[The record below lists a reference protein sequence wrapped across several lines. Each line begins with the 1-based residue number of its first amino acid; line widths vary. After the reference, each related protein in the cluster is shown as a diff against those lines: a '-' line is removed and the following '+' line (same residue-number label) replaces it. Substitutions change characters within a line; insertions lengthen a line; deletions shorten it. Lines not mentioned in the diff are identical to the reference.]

1 MKFEVKNIRLRDA
14 LTWLPLLGMVT
25 ILFMTLSYSNSM
37 WIHPDSMTAAGLR
50 FLSNGPEG
58 FRFATYG
65 PMAYLETGIVTAALF
80 PIGAVLGFW
89 NSLDTFEKTFR
100 SNSIESLGVSFTHFS
115 ILVNFF
121 LVLTSVFF
129 LSMAT
134 RRQIPLRYSLALFG
148 SLIMLLP
155 IYLNQLTLDTIEPYV
170 FFGMCFAIWISQEQ
184 KYRTGSPGLLDYV
197 SVSLA
202 FLFTIGCRINLALYI
217 FPVFAYIGLYRAK
230 KTRSFREIY
239 PLILGMLM
247 SLVSYLPLILD
258 RDEFKT
264 TLVMITTLSGSNPSF
279 ETLTKNL
286 QIVFLNTGFAG
297 GIFFLVAIFGLVL
310 LRTPVAGSPSVTWVW
325 MLAALTNLI
334 LFLINSNGF
343 PKYVVPIAPVALFG
357 AVLFFGSRGRSWPPG
372 RFASRRIIWLSFAL
386 FVPVFCVQIMVNFHN
401 HQSSSRF
408 DTREVI
414 STLIPADKSWLDTAA
429 ANATVISELTRGVNG
444 LPFED
449 IIKRISVAYSSD
461 SPCKEIMIFSSREMN
476 FVQIGLQIEK
486 CQSLYRD
493 YKIFE
498 INPYKLNNQKVEYN
512 DWLGLLSLGT
522 PLDSYRSGYGP
533 IYTLVIRGESKFY
546 KRFESGCLQQ
556 NSCSPK

>member
-14 LTWLPLLGMVT
+14 LTWLPFLGMVT
-25 ILFMTLSYSNSM
+25 ILFITLSYSNSM

-50 FLSNGPEG
+50 FLNNGPEG

-65 PMAYLETGIVTAALF
+65 PMAYLETGILTAALF

-100 SNSIESLGVSFTHFS
+100 ANSIESLGVSFTHFS

-121 LVLTSVFF
+121 LVLISVFF
-129 LSMAT
+129 LAMAT
-134 RRQIPLRYSLALFG
+134 RRQLPLRYSLAIFG

-184 KYRTGSPGLLDYV
+184 KYRTGCPGLLDYI

-217 FPVFAYIGLYRAK
+217 FPVFAYIGYYRAK
-230 KTRSFREIY
+230 KTRNFREIY
-239 PLILGMLM
+239 PLILGMLI

-258 RDEFKT
+258 RAEFNT
-264 TLVMITTLSGSNPSF
+264 TLVMLTSLSGLNPSF
-279 ETLTKNL
+279 ETLTRNL
-286 QIVFLNTGFAG
+286 QIVSLNTGFAA
-297 GIFFLVAIFGLVL
+297 GIFLLAAIYALVMTRISVAEKLNITRVWILAGLANLLLFLV
-310 LRTPVAGSPSVTWVW
+310 
-325 MLAALTNLI
+325 
-334 LFLINSNGF
+334 NSNGF
-343 PKYVVPIAPVALFG
+343 PKYIVPVAPVVLFG
-357 AVLFFGSRGRSWPPG
+357 TVLVFSSRVLLWLTG
-372 RFASRRIIWLSFAL
+372 RFISKRVIWFSTVIILPL
-386 FVPVFCVQIMVNFHN
+386 FCLPIMVNFHN

-449 IIKRISVAYSSD
+449 IIKRISVAYPSD
-461 SPCKEIMIFSSREMN
+461 SPCKEILLFSSREMN
-476 FVQIGLQIEK
+476 FVQIDLQIEK
-486 CQSLYRD
+486 CQSFYSD
-493 YKIFE
+493 YKILE
-498 INPYKLNNQKVEYN
+498 INPYKISNQKVEYN

-546 KRFESGCLQQ
+546 KEFESGCLQQ
-556 NSCSPK
+556 NSCSLK